1 MGVAV
6 MTARRRPSREPRQTD
21 HPETTDA
28 VVRLSA
34 TCIYGSDLWRYRG
47 IDHSTA
53 HADGT

>member
-1 MGVAV
+1 MGVAA
-6 MTARRRPSREPRQTD
+6 MTAADVRVENHANRPSRNHRRG
-21 HPETTDA
+21 
-28 VVRLSA
+28 VRLSA